1 MAPPPL
7 PARSSP
13 SWIRLSVSG
22 CLGLAMLAACSSTPA
37 SGPADVAATRSSAPP
52 SPAATPAAPV
62 TWGGPRAYEVEELT
76 PIINRAL
83 KAGGRDFERGKSTF
97 QMLSCPVCHH
107 FGEGVGGI
115 GPDISGVGGRMG
127 TDGILT
133 EILEPSKYISDLFGT
148 KTVTTK
154 SGETFTGRMLG
165 NDANFV
171 TLAQNINVD
180 PTTMSA
186 TWEGGPLT
194 KIKASD
200 VDTIEESGISPM
212 PAGLINGLKEDQIAD
227 LLAFLIS
234 GGDPANRMFRPV
246 PATSAAPAA
255 K

>member
-1 MAPPPL
+1 MAPRSL
-7 PARSSP
+7 PFRSP
-13 SWIRLSVSG
+13 VLWIAGSSSG
-22 CLGLAMLAACSSTPA
+22 ALLCLAMLASCASVTPPAAVVAPAPAPA
-37 SGPADVAATRSSAPP
+37 SPP
-52 SPAATPAAPV
+52 SATLPTTAV
-62 TWGGPRAYEVEELT
+62 VWGGPRAYEVEELT

-83 KAGGRDFERGKSTF
+83 KAGGRDFERGKNTF

-165 NDANFV
+165 NDENFV
-171 TLAQNINVD
+171 TLAPNISVD

-194 KIKASD
+194 KIKAGD
-200 VDTIEESGISPM
+200 VETIEESGISPM
-212 PAGLINGLKEDQIAD
+212 PAGLINGLKEDQVAD

-234 GGDPANRMFRPV
+234 GGDPTNRMFQPV
-246 PATSAAPAA
+246 PAAPGAPAA